1 MKKIYVIR
9 KYVQANSIAEALKKE
24 KKVEPVDCW
33 LTEYSTT
40 QHLEDISPKENHVE
54 KGQDNKK

>member
-9 KYVQANSIAEALKKE
+9 KYVQAESITEALKKE
-24 KKVEPVDCW
+24 KKIDPCDVW

-40 QHLEDISPKENHVE
+40 QHLEDISPRHEQERKT
-54 KGQDNKK
+54 KQG